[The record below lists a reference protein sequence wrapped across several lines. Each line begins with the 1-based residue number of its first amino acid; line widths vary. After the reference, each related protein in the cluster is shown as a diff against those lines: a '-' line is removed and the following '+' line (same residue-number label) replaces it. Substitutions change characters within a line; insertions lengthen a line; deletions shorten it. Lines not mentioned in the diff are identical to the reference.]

1 MILCNSFPP
10 SIGGVGRYAY
20 YIVKHL
26 KYKYNFIIISMADK
40 NYIHVKTYFTTNSD
54 KLISQRVVYLVPK
67 TFTALPYFSTL
78 SILVKSLLLKTHTD
92 IIHTHSLGQIHS
104 DMSLLL
110 KRKTPL
116 VYTIHA
122 WRNAENLI
130 IQKLYN
136 KYESIAPFFLKK
148 ADIITVLGNK
158 SKEYVCSLLE
168 ETDLY
173 KEKVVIAPNG
183 VDFYTIRKLMELAKA
198 KELRREE
205 KMILYVGRLVKTK
218 GVVDLLASFKVLSKI
233 DTEAMLVI
241 KGDGPLKL
249 FIKNFINRYGL
260 KERVKFIEGVLP
272 WEKVIFDYYSKA
284 SVFVLPSYAEGL
296 PTVILEAMSAEVPVI
311 TTPVGDIPDIIH
323 HGETGIFV
331 NPGDI
336 KALTNS
342 ILTLLQDK
350 GLRRKIISN
359 ALNVAMKHDWRF
371 IVSIFDKIYG
381 RATA

>member
-1 MILCNSFPP
+1 
-10 SIGGVGRYAY
+10 
-20 YIVKHL
+20 
-26 KYKYNFIIISMADK
+26 
-40 NYIHVKTYFTTNSD
+40 
-54 KLISQRVVYLVPK
+54 
-67 TFTALPYFSTL
+67 
-78 SILVKSLLLKTHTD
+78 
-92 IIHTHSLGQIHS
+92 
-104 DMSLLL
+104 
-110 KRKTPL
+110 
-116 VYTIHA
+116 
-122 WRNAENLI
+122 
-130 IQKLYN
+130 
-136 KYESIAPFFLKK
+136 
-148 ADIITVLGNK
+148 
-158 SKEYVCSLLE
+158 
-168 ETDLY
+168 
-173 KEKVVIAPNG
+173 VIAPNG